1 MQEIEGLMDNSSSKD
16 KSQKKHH
23 QSERS
28 QSEQSHIKNSQAEQ
42 RSTKQLLVFGSKSGN
57 SEITQIEQRNRRF
70 NLITLFVIF
79 SLIVLFLALQL
90 GKVALRNYSKIQED
104 MISRPELYDRNGR
117 LIAGNHFIESVYANP
132 NKIDNPK
139 EYSKILVSVFPELK
153 YYDIL
158 NKLKSGKNFIWIIK
172 NISENQKFALLKH
185 KLKYVEIRSDYARVY
200 PYGSLFAHVIGY
212 VNADNVAVMGF
223 ERWMDKNLLSHNHIA
238 SNNSTQNK
246 TGQGNP
252 SGNVGNEN
260 LEKIV
265 LSLDVDVQDVLR
277 EQVTLGVNEFEAEW
291 GCAMV
296 VSIETGEVLGLFS
309 YPDFDMSNI
318 TSANGKEMF
327 NHVTSGLYEF
337 GSIFKIFNLAFVI
350 ENSNDLYKKYDVSED
365 LRIGKFTVKDAKKF
379 DGSLDIF
386 EGFRISSNIC
396 NAKAALDIG
405 GDLQKQFLTEIELF
419 SKQFIEIV
427 EVANAKIP
435 SNWKKTTTVTVSYGY
450 GVAVTAVHVMQ
461 ALLNVIS
468 YRKPKLTLIK
478 VNRRNAEGNKDN
490 RDDGDIYENFEGIS
504 KKDSDNMANVVDFDH
519 VRSGNS
525 RSGSSSFGIIRNR
538 ITSKIRNHEKIRSVV
553 VGLLNENM
561 KGWYN
566 PNISQHKFGGKT
578 GTANILLN
586 GVYVKKHNVVSFIG
600 TFPEDPKYALIM
612 VFGAPKPSARTFGM
626 AYSILFTAPIARNII
641 NILMNSVLKSYL

>member
-1 MQEIEGLMDNSSSKD
+1 MKKFQGKSLHVNEFKATNSQSDNSEMNKLD
-16 KSQKKHH
+16 
-23 QSERS
+23 
-28 QSEQSHIKNSQAEQ
+28 
-42 RSTKQLLVFGSKSGN
+42 
-57 SEITQIEQRNRRF
+57 QRNRKF
-70 NLITLFVIF
+70 KLITLFLVF
-79 SLIVLFLALQL
+79 SLIVVFLAFQL
-90 GKVALRNYSKIQED
+90 GKVALRDFSKIQEN

-132 NKIDNPK
+132 SKIETPK
-139 EYSKILVSVFPELK
+139 EYARVLVSVFPDLK
-153 YYDIL
+153 YEDVL
-158 NKLKSGKNFIWIIK
+158 NKLKSGKNFVWIIK
-172 NISENQKFALLKH
+172 NISENQKLALLKH
-185 KLKYVEIRSDYARVY
+185 KLKYVEVRSDYARVY
-200 PYGSLFAHVIGY
+200 PYGSLFSHVIGY

-223 ERWMDKNLLSHNHIA
+223 ERWMDKNLPRQNNFSSQNESAFQNDASANDIGSVHSAFNNPKGDSGKNHTNQSNSSRDNA
-238 SNNSTQNK
+238 SQNTLQKTGLNK
-246 TGQGNP
+246 TNANDKTP
-252 SGNVGNEN
+252 
-260 LEKIV
+260 EKIV

-309 YPDFDMSNI
+309 YPDFDMNNI

-350 ENSNDLYKKYDVSED
+350 ENASDVYKKYDVSED
-365 LRIGKFTVKDAKKF
+365 LRIGKFTVRDSKKL

-386 EGFRISSNIC
+386 EGFRVSSNIC

-405 GDLQKQFLTEIELF
+405 EDLQKQFLTDIELF
-419 SKQFIEIV
+419 SKQSIEMV

-435 SNWKKTTTVTVSYGY
+435 ANWKKTTTVTVSYGY
-450 GVAVTAVHVMQ
+450 GIAVTAVHVMQ

-468 YRKPKLTLIK
+468 YTKPKLTLIK
-478 VNRRNAEGNKDN
+478 VNGNGN
-490 RDDGDIYENFEGIS
+490 SGDGDSTSHSAIS
-504 KKDSDNMANVVDFDH
+504 ISASQSTTF
-519 VRSGNS
+519 
-525 RSGSSSFGIIRNR
+525 SSNRNR
-538 ITSKIRNHEKIRSVV
+538 IISKIRSHDKIRSVV
-553 VGLLNENM
+553 VDLLNENM

-600 TFPEDPKYALIM
+600 IFPAEAPKYALIL
-612 VFGAPKPSARTFGM
+612 VLGAPKPSSRTFGM